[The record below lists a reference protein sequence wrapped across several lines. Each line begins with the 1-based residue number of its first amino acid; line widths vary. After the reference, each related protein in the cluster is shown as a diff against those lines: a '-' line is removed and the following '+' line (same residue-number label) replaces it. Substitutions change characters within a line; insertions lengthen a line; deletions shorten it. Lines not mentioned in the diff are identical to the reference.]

1 MPLAK
6 EKILQAPRPAKP
18 AVLCAVRMNTNIQ
31 KLVEMR
37 NRSRRKEKRAVK
49 PETLQWREVCV
60 AATAAALPLL
70 CCMLRATYCH
80 PIESP
85 DILLREKQPRV
96 NSSHRL
102 VDIFRDTELLLICRR
117 KMEESL
123 RSWLKSTYKEVA
135 DDYDDTIEED
145 SESGMI
151 LILGQYV
158 FSLPDDS
165 SFQDVVE
172 EISAHFGR
180 DLTPFIQSSSTFLIE
195 ACLICAVSSLS
206 ADRTKFVQIIMK
218 MEPAAKAFIMESLK
232 NNLLHYFDPEQS
244 VNETGHGTTLVS
256 DPNAL
261 SDRYQSS
268 TDDLEVPVVNGN
280 PAGTSEVDKE
290 GSSHDDKRL
299 VSICLSCN
307 DNARRRAALKED
319 VESILKREKEGEIK
333 LRAEITSQTNK
344 LIDAEILIIDMD
356 AKLACKSSQLDTA
369 LSAIQEN
376 EAKMRG
382 FNKVIGQYQ
391 LIQDEIDVL
400 KPKADRA
407 EASELQL
414 EKLRNK
420 LDELKG
426 KSHNLNPCGL
436 LFIQL
441 LSNAY
446 CQLLKMILFRTND
459 IVCHVSL

>member
-1 MPLAK
+1 MLY
-6 EKILQAPRPAKP
+6 
-18 AVLCAVRMNTNIQ
+18 AV
-31 KLVEMR
+31 
-37 NRSRRKEKRAVK
+37 
-49 PETLQWREVCV
+49 
-60 AATAAALPLL
+60 
-70 CCMLRATYCH
+70 CCMLHATTYH
-80 PIESP
+80 TIESP
-85 DILLREKQPRV
+85 DILLVGKQPSG

-102 VDIFRDTELLLICRR
+102 IDLFRDSELLLICRR
-117 KMEESL
+117 RMEESL

-135 DDYDDTIEED
+135 DDYDDTIEEE
-145 SESGMI
+145 SESGI
-151 LILGQYV
+151 LLTLGRYV

-180 DLTPFIQSSSTFLIE
+180 DLTPFIQNSSTFLIE

-244 VNETGHGTTLVS
+244 VNEIGHAATLV
-256 DPNAL
+256 DDQNAL

-268 TDDLEVPVVNGN
+268 RDDLEVSVVNGN
-280 PAGTSEVDKE
+280 PAGSSEVDKE
-290 GSSHDDKRL
+290 GSAHHDKRL
-299 VSICLSCN
+299 ASICLSCN
-307 DNARRRAALKED
+307 DNAIRRAALKED
-319 VESILKREKEGEIK
+319 VESMLKREKEGEIK

-369 LSAIQEN
+369 LSVIQEN

-407 EASELQL
+407 EASEQQL

-426 KSHNLNPCGL
+426 KSLHLNPCGL
-436 LFIQL
+436 LKSTYFTMPII
-441 LSNAY
+441 N
-446 CQLLKMILFRTND
+446 C
-459 IVCHVSL
+459 